1 MTNGNGN
8 FKSPSGVQLL
18 ADGFS
23 PSGAAAAA
31 QQQIAF
37 HVGEAHLVQNDPY
50 LSSLLIVQP
59 RLARNKQA
67 LVAAI
72 RSLVNNAVS
81 HLSLSDSVT
90 LR

>member
-8 FKSPSGVQLL
+8 FKSLSGVQLL
-18 ADGFS
+18 ADAFLR
-23 PSGAAAAA
+23 AA
-31 QQQIAF
+31 QQQRRQQIAL
-37 HVGEAHLVQNDPY
+37 HVSEAHLVQSDPY

-59 RLARNKQA
+59 RLAGNKQA

-72 RSLVNNAVS
+72 RSLVNNTFS

>member
-1 MTNGNGN
+1 M
-8 FKSPSGVQLL
+8 
-18 ADGFS
+18 
-23 PSGAAAAA
+23 
-31 QQQIAF
+31 AF
-37 HVGEAHLVQNDPY
+37 DVSEAHLVQNDPY
-50 LSSLLIVQP
+50 LSPLLIVLP

-72 RSLVNNAVS
+72 RSLVNNAFS